1 MELIKE
7 IEQIYLSWGYLIVFL
22 GSFIEIT
29 PMGWA
34 VPGGLILA
42 GGGFYAYGG
51 GLSLHIVLLASWLG
65 AWLTCAAAYVLGNK
79 SGAYFI
85 NKLKQEKN
93 AEKAKLLLS
102 RHGPV
107 ILTTSLM
114 ANLTRFWVAYIAG
127 AQRYNF
133 LKFLFYSGTA
143 SLAWTSLWVV
153 VGYLTG
159 IGKENLEKGIAGLG
173 VFAWVF
179 AFGAIGLIFF
189 KIKKEFKEFRGK
201 QNENPGN

>member
-7 IEQIYLSWGYLIVFL
+7 IEQIYFSWGYLIIFL
-22 GSFIEIT
+22 GSFIETT
-29 PMGWA
+29 PMGWI
-34 VPGGLILA
+34 VPGGLILV

-51 GLSLHIVLLASWLG
+51 GLSLYMVLLAGWLG
-65 AWLTCAAAYVLGNK
+65 AWFTLIAAYILGNK

-85 NKLKQEKN
+85 KRLKQEKN
-93 AEKAKLLLS
+93 AEKAKLLFS

-114 ANLTRFWVAYIAG
+114 ANLTRFWVAYISG

-133 LKFLFYSGTA
+133 LKFLFYSAAA

-153 VGYLTG
+153 VGDLAG
-159 IGKENLEKGIAGLG
+159 IERENLEKGIAGLG
-173 VFAWVF
+173 ALAWVF
-179 AFGAIGLIFF
+179 AFVATGVIFL
-189 KIKKEFKEFRGK
+189 KIRKEFKKFKEG
-201 QNENPGN
+201 